1 MMKIIQIGKYYP
13 PFHGGMETVL
23 RDLCTGISRDS
34 HYQTTVICAKH
45 DKISSFHDD
54 LINPVIIRLKVL
66 VTIFSQPIMPT
77 FVTTLRKMIEK
88 SDLIHIHSP
97 NPFAEFFL
105 YFLIGKK
112 PFVITHHSDVIR
124 QKLVA
129 PIHTF
134 FARFLYKKASAII
147 VPTQNHIHTS
157 RLLKDLNNRIEVIPF
172 GLNTQ
177 ELVSHESISTKA
189 LHLAQEQGPYFLFVG
204 RLVGYKGLD
213 VLIEA
218 MKSVSSQAKLL
229 IIGRGEDQEKIE
241 NLIKQNDLQTRVI
254 MLGRV
259 DSMDEFAAYYKS
271 CQALVLPS
279 ISSNENFGM
288 VQLEAMFYARPIITT
303 NLASGVPVVAEP
315 GVSSLLVQPGN
326 PKQLSSAMNELL
338 NDPEKVER
346 MGAAARKLYEE
357 KYQLHQFI
365 DGHKKLY
372 KELIG
377 KS

>member
-1 MMKIIQIGKYYP
+1 MKIIQIGKYYP

-34 HYQTTVICAKH
+34 IYETTVVCAKH
-45 DKISSFHDD
+45 DKISSFRDD

-77 FVTTLRKMIEK
+77 FVATLRKLIEK
-88 SDLIHIHSP
+88 NDLIHIHSP

-105 YFLIGKK
+105 FFLIGNK

-134 FARFLYKKASAII
+134 LARFLYKKASAII
-147 VPTQNHIHTS
+147 VPTKNHISTS
-157 RLLKDLNNRIEVIPF
+157 RLLKNLDNRIEVIPF
-172 GLNTQ
+172 GLNTD
-177 ELVSHESISTKA
+177 ELVAAESISHHATAKA
-189 LHLAQEQGPYFLFVG
+189 ESYGSYFLFVG
-204 RLVGYKGLD
+204 RLVGYKGID
-213 VLIEA
+213 VLVEA
-218 MKSVSSQAKLL
+218 MKSVAPQAKLL

-241 NLIKQNDLQTRVI
+241 NLIEQYNLQSRII

-259 DSMDEFAAYYKS
+259 DSMDQFAAYYKN

-315 GVSSLLVQPGN
+315 GISSLLVEPGN
-326 PKQLSSAMNELL
+326 PEQLANAMNELL
-338 NDPEKVER
+338 KSPERVNT
-346 MGAAARKLYEE
+346 MGAAARKLYEQ
-357 KYQLHQFI
+357 KYQLHQFV

-377 KS
+377 KT